1 MAKNFTTSS
10 NMNLYPPAVV
20 FKQNRGGVGGCLVK
34 QWRTQQQNV
43 LENPQ
48 HPRLKQAP
56 GVCEKT
62 FSASF
67 VPQPA
72 ENNTYYANY
81 CRYFMLFIF
90 I

>member
-1 MAKNFTTSS
+1 
-10 NMNLYPPAVV
+10 MNLYTHQQW
-20 FKQNRGGVGGCLVK
+20 FSSKQGGVGGCFVK

-43 LENPQ
+43 LENQQ
-48 HPRLKQAP
+48 HPLLKQAP

-72 ENNTYYANY
+72 ENNTSSTK
-81 CRYFMLFIF
+81 
-90 I
+90 